1 MDKDNNHDNL
11 DNDLD
16 GFDETPLNLTNEE
29 NKVGEEDAE
38 QVANMQKE
46 YEKFMNEM
54 KNTT

>member
-38 QVANMQKE
+38 
-46 YEKFMNEM
+46 
-54 KNTT
+54 